1 MANLTESGYLALPE
15 TKRLCERWANR
26 INLVQEKYYKGE
38 DMGLERKAALAR
50 QLENTQKFIKLQ
62 LTEGIQSADIG
73 QYKRFALDMVT
84 AVVSNLIAPEI
95 VSVQPIDNRVGM
107 INYIKYVYGS
117 TKGKTNSGDVFADAR
132 NKYASDPNY
141 TSKLVDG
148 EGVTLDTAKKEA
160 TLKWTPV
167 IAGTLTFVGD
177 DTYKDNGNGSLV
189 KASDGTT
196 SVGTVDYATG
206 KITLTAAA
214 TAQVAVATYQY
225 NNEQIPMN
233 DIPEIQLKIE
243 SLPITASAR
252 RLKAYYS
259 FEAAYELNKEYG
271 TDMQTQL
278 NSQAAAEISHEIDIE
293 ICNDLLAGAGAGA
306 PITWSKVVPV
316 GVSKMDHY
324 DSFAITIEEGN
335 AKIHQATRRV
345 SGNFI
350 VCGTQAAVI
359 IKANRQFVSAHPSDV
374 TGPYFAGTLGVNKVF
389 VNPEYDQYAFLIG
402 YKGDN
407 LLNAGYVYAP
417 YMPIMT
423 TELVQLE
430 DMAGRKGWATMYGK
444 LMLNDKFY
452 IAGRITA

>member
-1 MANLTESGYLALPE
+1 MNLTESGYLAQPE

-26 INLVQEKYYKGE
+26 ISLVQEKYFKGE
-38 DMGLERKAALAR
+38 DMGLERKAALAK
-50 QLENTQKFIKLQ
+50 QLENTQKFIKYQ
-62 LTEGIQSADIG
+62 LSEGIQSVDIG

-107 INYIKYVYGS
+107 INYIKYIYGS
-117 TKGKTNSGDVFADAR
+117 DKGKTNAGSTFADAR
-132 NKYASDPNY
+132 NMYASDPNY
-141 TSKLVDG
+141 TAKLVDG
-148 EGVTLDTAKKEA
+148 EGVKLDDTQKLAE
-160 TLKWTPV
+160 LKWTPV
-167 IAGTLTFVGD
+167 IAGTVDILID
-177 DTYKDNGNGSLV
+177 EKLKDNGAGKLV

-196 SVGTVDYATG
+196 EVGTIDYTTG
-206 KITLTAAA
+206 KITLTLAASA
-214 TAQVAVATYQY
+214 KVGLATYQY

-233 DIPEIQLKIE
+233 DIPEIKLAIE
-243 SLPITASAR
+243 SLPITARAR

-278 NSQAAAEISHEIDIE
+278 NTQAAAEISHEIDIE
-293 ICNDLLAGAGAGA
+293 ICNDLLAGANAGA
-306 PITWSKVVPV
+306 PLTWSKAVPV

-374 TGPYFAGTLGVNKVF
+374 TGPYYAGTLGVNKVF

-402 YKGDN
+402 YKGEN

-423 TELVQLE
+423 TDLVQLE

-452 IAGRITA
+452 IAGKVTA

>member
-1 MANLTESGYLALPE
+1 MANLTESGYLAQPE

-26 INLVQEKYYKGE
+26 ITLVQEKYFNGN
-38 DMGLERKAALAR
+38 DMGLERKAALAK
-50 QLENTQKFIKLQ
+50 QLENTQKFIKYQ
-62 LTEGIQSADIG
+62 LSEGIQSSDIG

-107 INYIKYVYGS
+107 INYIKYIYGS
-117 TKGKTNSGDVFADAR
+117 TKGRTNAGDVFADAR
-132 NKYASDPNY
+132 NMYASDPNY

-148 EGVTLDTAKKEA
+148 EGVTLDAAKTAAK
-160 TLKWTPV
+160 LKWAPV
-167 IAGTLTFVGD
+167 VAGTLVFVGD
-177 DTYKDNGNGSLV
+177 AEYKDNGNGGLV
-189 KASDGTT
+189 DADGN
-196 SVGTVDYATG
+196 SVGTVNYETG
-206 KITLTAAA
+206 DITLTAAA

-225 NNEQIPMN
+225 NNEFIPAN
-233 DIPEIQLKIE
+233 DIPEIKLAIE
-243 SLPITASAR
+243 SLPITAKAR

-271 TDMQTQL
+271 TDIQTQL

-306 PITWSKVVPV
+306 ALTWSKVVPV

-359 IKANRQFVSAHPSDV
+359 IKANRQFVSANPSDV
-374 TGPYFAGTLGVNKVF
+374 TGPYFAGTLNGSKVF

-423 TELVQLE
+423 TDLVQLE

-452 IAGRITA
+452 IAGKITA

>member
-1 MANLTESGYLALPE
+1 
-15 TKRLCERWANR
+15 
-26 INLVQEKYYKGE
+26 
-38 DMGLERKAALAR
+38 
-50 QLENTQKFIKLQ
+50 
-62 LTEGIQSADIG
+62 
-73 QYKRFALDMVT
+73 MVT

-117 TKGKTNSGDVFADAR
+117 TKGSTSAGDVFADAR
-132 NKYASDPNY
+132 NMYASDPMY
-141 TSKLVDG
+141 TAKLVDG
-148 EGVTLDTAKKEA
+148 EGAILSDTNTKA
-160 TLKWTPV
+160 TLKWIPV
-167 IAGTLTFVGD
+167 VPGTVTFVGD
-177 DTYKDNGNGSLV
+177 EEYKDDANGNLKDGSNN
-189 KASDGTT
+189 T
-196 SVGTVDYATG
+196 VGAIDYATG
-206 KITLTAAA
+206 EITLSNSASAGTA
-214 TAQVAVATYQY
+214 VVTYQY

-233 DIPEIQLKIE
+233 DIPEIKLAIE
-243 SLPITASAR
+243 SLPITAKAR

-271 TDMQTQL
+271 VDIQTQL
-278 NSQAAAEISHEIDIE
+278 NTQAAAEISHEIDIE

-306 PITWSKVVPV
+306 ALTWSKAVPI

-324 DSFAITIEEGN
+324 DSFAITVEEGN

-345 SGNFI
+345 TGNFI
-350 VCGTQAAVI
+350 VCGTQAAVV
-359 IKANRQFVSAHPSDV
+359 IKANRQFVSANPSDV
-374 TGPYFAGTLGVNKVF
+374 TGPYFAGTLNGMKVF
-389 VNPEYDQYAFLIG
+389 VNPEYDAYAFLIG

-417 YMPIMT
+417 YMPILT
-423 TELVQLE
+423 TDLVQLE

>member
-1 MANLTESGYLALPE
+1 MAQLTESGYLAQPE

-26 INLVQEKYYKGE
+26 INLVQEKYFAGG
-38 DMGLERKAALAR
+38 DMGLERKAALAK
-50 QLENTQKFIKLQ
+50 QLENTQKFIKYQ
-62 LTEGIQSADIG
+62 LAEGVQSADIG

-107 INYIKYVYGS
+107 INYIKYIYGS
-117 TKGKTNSGDVFADAR
+117 TKGKTNAGDVFADAR
-132 NKYASDPNY
+132 NMYASDPNY
-141 TSKLVDG
+141 TAKLVDA
-148 EGVTLDTAKKEA
+148 EAAVTADGNVQ
-160 TLKWTPV
+160 LKWIPV
-167 IAGTLTFVGD
+167 VGGTVKLTAGTKALVD
-177 DTYKDNGNGSLV
+177 DGNGNLV
-189 KASDGTT
+189 TADEAKTASGTIN
-196 SVGTVDYATG
+196 YETG
-206 KITLTAAA
+206 AVALTGISTE
-214 TAQVAVATYQY
+214 TAVVATYTY

-233 DIPEIQLKIE
+233 DIPEIKLAIE
-243 SLPITASAR
+243 SLPITAQAR

-271 TDMQTQL
+271 VDMQTQL

-306 PITWSKVVPV
+306 ALTWSKGVPI

-324 DSFAITIEEGN
+324 DSFAITVEEGK

-345 SGNFI
+345 SGNFM

-359 IKANRQFVSAHPSDV
+359 VKANRQFVSANPTDV
-374 TGPYFAGTLGVNKVF
+374 TGPYFAGTLSGCKVF

-423 TELVQLE
+423 TDLVQLE